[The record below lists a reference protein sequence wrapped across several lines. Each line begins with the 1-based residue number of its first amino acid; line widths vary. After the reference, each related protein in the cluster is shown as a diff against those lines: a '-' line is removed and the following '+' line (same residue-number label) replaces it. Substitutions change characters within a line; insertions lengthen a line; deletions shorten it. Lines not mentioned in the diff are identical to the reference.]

1 VHLDESGFSQ
11 RPSIVRTW
19 APRGHTPIV
28 RMAFNGCAPTES
40 GSPSRPEGLRDWKRL
55 SVIGALAVAPDLSR
69 VRTFLSP
76 KPGSVDGPTVIVFR
90 RSLRRHVH
98 PPALLVWD
106 RLPAQVSRLTGEWL
120 ASQRH
125 WLEVEW
131 LPPYAPELNPVEY
144 LWSHLDSTHLAN
156 CAPHDLCQLEA
167 QVRRGI
173 RQVRRTDD
181 LAFAFLKHSGLYPQA

>member
-1 VHLDESGFSQ
+1 MHLDESGFSQ

-19 APRGHTPIV
+19 APRGQTPIV
-28 RMAFNGCAPTES
+28 RMAFN
-40 GSPSRPEGLRDWKRL
+40 WKRL

-69 VRTFLSP
+69 VRIFLSP
-76 KPGSVDGPTVIVFR
+76 RPGSVDGSAVIVFL

-98 PPALLVWD
+98 APVLLVWD
-106 RLPAQVSRLTGEWL
+106 RLPAHVSRRCRDWIAG
-120 ASQRH
+120 QRR

-144 LWSHLDSTHLAN
+144 LWSHLDATHLAN
-156 CAPHDLCQLEA
+156 FAPDDLCQLEA

-173 RQVRRTDD
+173 RRVRRTYD
-181 LAFAFLKHSGLYPQA
+181 LAFAFLKHSGLYPELYKVLCETQ